1 MASTDYIYRRT
12 VAGHSAVESDA
23 PIAPPLRRV
32 LGLIDAETHSHVLR
46 RLLRQYTDTMVA
58 DWLAQLERLGLVET
72 LPTQVEHD
80 LDFTGSFGFHKTL
93 NKG

>member
-32 LGLIDAETHSHVLR
+32 LGLIEAETHLSRACGPMSIFQSAGQGGLIVSPASGNIR
-46 RLLRQYTDTMVA
+46 FEGSVDRQPRCKF
-58 DWLAQLERLGLVET
+58 LELV
-72 LPTQVEHD
+72 VVY
-80 LDFTGSFGFHKTL
+80 
-93 NKG
+93 